1 LDTLNCTLITS
12 ILNQEHVMK
21 KTLALLL
28 ILLMLT
34 AGFSFAQKAD
44 AQSDLRSLVETER
57 AFAKMAAAKGIRDSF
72 LAYLADD
79 GVLFRPQ
86 PVNGK
91 QWMSARPA
99 RPGLLWWEPTFA
111 YVSQAGDLGYD
122 TGPWEFREK
131 GPDDKP
137 IGHGYFVTV
146 WKKQPDG
153 TWKFVVDIGTSNPP
167 PTTPAPTW
175 QPPADDAKKEKSAKK
190 VNVETEQASLLN
202 LDREFSKA
210 SVAQGI
216 VDAYLSYIGDGVR
229 FYREGAF
236 PVIGREATRSA
247 LSQKQGVMNWQP
259 VKAGVSR
266 SGDLGYTYGTYDF
279 KGSGAPGQEA
289 ENGGYAR
296 IWRKKANGK
305 WAVVL
310 DILNPAPPPTPP
322 KTPPS

>member
-1 LDTLNCTLITS
+1 MSSLNR
-12 ILNQEHVMK
+12 EHVMK
-21 KTLALLL
+21 KTLSLLL
-28 ILLMLT
+28 ISLMLA
-34 AGFSFAQKAD
+34 AGSFAQKAD
-44 AQSDLRSLVETER
+44 SQSDLRALVETER
-57 AFAKMAAAKGIRDSF
+57 AFARTAAAKGIRDSF

-111 YVSQAGDLGYD
+111 YVSRAGDLGYD

-137 IGHGYFVTV
+137 IGYGYFVTV

-153 TWKFVVDIGTSNPP
+153 TWKFVVDLGTSNPP
-167 PTTPAPTW
+167 PTSPSPGW
-175 QPPADDAKKEKSAKK
+175 QPPSTEGKKEKAAKK
-190 VNVETEQASLLN
+190 VNVENEQSALLN
-202 LDREFSKA
+202 LDRDFSKA

-216 VDAYLSYIGDGVR
+216 VDAYLSYIDDDVR
-229 FYREGAF
+229 FYREGSF
-236 PVIGREATRSA
+236 PITGREATRAA
-247 LSQKQGVMNWQP
+247 LSAKQGVMNWQP
-259 VKAGVSR
+259 VRAGVSS

-279 KGSGAPGQEA
+279 KGSGADGKEAA

-296 IWRKKANGK
+296 VWKRQANGK
-305 WAVVL
+305 WKVVL
-310 DILNPAPPPTPP
+310 DILNPAPPPAPP
-322 KTPPS
+322 KTT

>member
-1 LDTLNCTLITS
+1 
-12 ILNQEHVMK
+12 MK
-21 KTLALLL
+21 KTLSLLL
-28 ILLMLT
+28 ILLMLA
-34 AGFSFAQKAD
+34 AGSLAQKAD
-44 AQSDLRSLVETER
+44 EQSSDLLRSLVETER
-57 AFAKMAAAKGIRDSF
+57 AFSKTAATRGIRDSF
-72 LAYLADD
+72 LEYLADD

-111 YVSQAGDLGYD
+111 FVSRAGDLGYD

-146 WKKQPDG
+146 WKKQADG

-167 PTTPAPTW
+167 PTGPSAGW
-175 QPPADDAKKEKSAKK
+175 QPPAGVGKKEKAAKK
-190 VNVETEQASLLN
+190 VNVETEQSALLS

-210 SVAQGI
+210 SVAQGL
-216 VDAYLSYIGDGVR
+216 VKAYLAHIDDDVR
-229 FYREGAF
+229 FYRDGSF
-236 PVIGREATRSA
+236 PVVGREATRSA
-247 LSQKQGVMNWQP
+247 LSEKQGVLNWQP
-259 VKAGVSR
+259 VKAGVSL

-279 KGSGAPGQEA
+279 KGNGADGKEGA

-296 IWRKKANGK
+296 IWRRRGNGK
-305 WAVVL
+305 WKVVL
-310 DILNPAPPPTPP
+310 DILNPAPPAAPP
-322 KTPPS
+322 KTS

>member
-1 LDTLNCTLITS
+1 
-12 ILNQEHVMK
+12 MK
-21 KTLALLL
+21 KTLSLLL
-28 ILLMLT
+28 VLLMLA
-34 AGFSFAQKAD
+34 AGSFAQKAVD
-44 AQSDLRSLVETER
+44 AQSDLLSLVETER
-57 AFAKMAAAKGIRDSF
+57 AFARTAATKGIRESF

-99 RPGLLWWEPTFA
+99 RPGLLSWEPTFA
-111 YVSQAGDLGYD
+111 YVSRAGDLGYD

-167 PTTPAPTW
+167 PASAPQSW
-175 QPPADDAKKEKSAKK
+175 QPPAGDGKKDKGAKK
-190 VNVETEQASLLN
+190 VNVEAEQTDLLN
-202 LDREFSKA
+202 LDREFSKD
-210 SVAQGI
+210 SVSKGI
-216 VDAYLSYIGDGVR
+216 VDAYLSYISDDVR

-236 PVIGREATRSA
+236 PVVGKEATRSA
-247 LSQKQGVMNWQP
+247 LAAKQGVLNWQP
-259 VKAGVSR
+259 LKAGVSV

-279 KGSGAPGQEA
+279 KGSSADDKESG
-289 ENGGYAR
+289 NGGYAR
-296 IWRKKANGK
+296 IWKKQAHGK
-305 WAVVL
+305 WKVVL
-310 DILNPAPPPTPP
+310 DILNPAPPPAPP
-322 KTPPS
+322 KTPSS

>member
-1 LDTLNCTLITS
+1 MKNTLS
-12 ILNQEHVMK
+12 
-21 KTLALLL
+21 LLL
-28 ILLMLT
+28 ILLMLA
-34 AGFSFAQKAD
+34 AGSFAQKAVD
-44 AQSDLRSLVETER
+44 VQSDLLSLVETER
-57 AFAKMAAAKGIRDSF
+57 AFARTAASKGVRNSF
-72 LAYLADD
+72 LEYLADD

-91 QWMSARPA
+91 QYMSARPA
-99 RPGLLWWEPTFA
+99 RPGLLSWEPTFA
-111 YVSQAGDLGYD
+111 YVSRAGDLGYD

-167 PTTPAPTW
+167 PTSARPSW
-175 QPPADDAKKEKSAKK
+175 QPPADDVKKKKAAKK
-190 VNVETEQASLLN
+190 VNVESEQVALLN
-202 LDREFSKA
+202 LDREFSRS

-216 VDAYLSYIGDGVR
+216 VDAYLSFIADDVR

-236 PVIGREATRSA
+236 PVTGKEATRSA
-247 LSQKQGVMNWQP
+247 LASKQGVMNWQP
-259 VKAGVSR
+259 VKAGVSM

-279 KGSGAPGQEA
+279 KGSGGEGKEA

-296 IWRKKANGK
+296 IWRKQSHGRWK
-305 WAVVL
+305 VVL
-310 DILNPAPPPTPP
+310 DITNPAPPPTPP
-322 KTPPS
+322 KTPSS